1 MAQACKIC
9 KHTDRQAIDAVLVEG
24 WPSLRVIGSQY
35 GVSKDSP
42 LRHYRAHIPDDSQGD
57 EEPVARQLAEVVEQ
71 KKEPIDLNNQSK
83 SNGGAEPRQ
92 SKPGA
97 VGSVLKQGKTT
108 EPEKVDNVLK
118 SGKNVEPEDAEARY
132 RAFIEHWSDRIGVWL
147 SELDGE
153 GDLVEE
159 GISRGDLKIIGN
171 ICIRTLQLRDRLCET
186 D

>member
-1 MAQACKIC
+1 MPQIC
-9 KHTDRQAIDAVLVEG
+9 KACVHPERAAIDAVLVEG
-24 WPSLRVIGSQY
+24 RPSLREIGAQY
-35 GVSKDSP
+35 GVSKDS
-42 LRHYRAHIPDDSQGD
+42 LSHHYHAHIPDDDGQGGY
-57 EEPVARQLAEVVEQ
+57 V
-71 KKEPIDLNNQSK
+71 LNNQSF
-83 SNGGAEPRQ
+83 SNPSDEARQADAGAEN
-92 SKPGA
+92 KGDD
-97 VGSVLKQGKTT
+97 SVLKQGKTT